1 MCQELIPGV
10 PLTPRQNQIR
20 FAARNFKARTG
31 RWPTERALGEALGIG
46 RTGYLKRVVRKL
58 RALGEWPR

>member
-1 MCQELIPGV
+1 MCQPLKPGI

-20 FAARNFKARTG
+20 HAARNFNARNG
-31 RWPTERALGEALGIG
+31 HWPTERALGEVLGTG

-58 RALGEWPR
+58 RGMGEWPQ